1 MMNASM
7 IPEPTPAGLDTF
19 QNFQTDVI
27 DPPFQ
32 LTNGEYIFNQTWPQ
46 FQCTRTEISTSGN
59 FDPEVLSDFLIQ
71 I

>member
-1 MMNASM
+1 MNASM

-19 QNFQTDVI
+19 QNFQKDVV

-32 LTNGEYIFNQTWPQ
+32 LTNGEYIFNQTWPK
-46 FQCTRTEISTSGN
+46 FQSIRAEKKTSGS
-59 FDPEVLSDFLIQ
+59 FDPEVLRDFLIQ